1 MQVARCAQHLQLP
14 AVASSSVTNADAHTN
29 GSVDNL
35 LGVTPQQL
43 IQMQVIDIAAAQV

>member
-14 AVASSSVTNADAHTN
+14 AAPSSNLTNADAHTN
-29 GSVDNL
+29 GSVDHL

-43 IQMQVIDIAAAQV
+43 IQMQIVDIAAAQV